1 MIVEMMSRR
10 RLLIFSLCLIVFAA
24 LAHPA
29 SANGIYSDG
38 IGARSMAMGG
48 ADVAWASDP
57 LGAMGVNPA
66 GLAFIPTPELTLG
79 TNGGFVSGHF
89 DKPGISS
96 GDLDSNPSFVPEGAF
111 AMPVGTWPIVV
122 GLSFVPESA
131 ALVNWHYP
139 DPPSPGGVSYGE
151 QQDRAEIVNL
161 RSAIGL
167 AGQVNPQLSFG
178 ANVGLIYNKNEL
190 TTPYPFQNLQPAP
203 GADGAKTL
211 LNLQTEGLGW
221 NALVG
226 VIYKPTPDL
235 QFGISYESPT
245 TIVSTGDASG
255 NPSAQFGGANLPFHY
270 DASVT
275 NTLPQQVRAGVSWKF
290 QPQWR
295 GTAQLDWIDW
305 ADSFSNLPLSF
316 KNGNNPTVN
325 SVLGQSFSDNVPLN
339 WKSEFV
345 YRVGFEYDVTE
356 NIALRCG
363 YCYGNSPVPASTLTP
378 MNAAILEN
386 TITAGIGY
394 HWKQCQFD
402 FGYQYDFPSVQNIGA
417 SSLQGDQYSNSSIKI
432 SAQQFALSATYNF

>member
-1 MIVEMMSRR
+1 MTPFR
-10 RLLIFSLCLIVFAA
+10 RLIQPGLCLSLLGCLAFAA
-24 LAHPA
+24 R
-29 SANGIYSDG
+29 ANGIYGDG

-48 ADVAWASDP
+48 ADVAWAADP

-79 TNGGFVSGHF
+79 MQGGFVSGHF

-96 GDLDSNPSFVPEGAF
+96 GDLDTNPAAIPEAAF
-111 AMPVGTWPIVV
+111 AMPLGTWPVV
-122 GLSFVPESA
+122 IGLSFVPESTD
-131 ALVNWHYP
+131 LVNWHYP
-139 DPPSPGGVSYGE
+139 DPPSASGVTYGPE
-151 QQDRAEIVNL
+151 QDRAEIINL
-161 RSAIGL
+161 RSAIGI
-167 AGQVNPQLSFG
+167 AGQVNPQLSIG
-178 ANVGLIYNKNEL
+178 ASVGLIYNKNEL
-190 TTPYPFQNLQPAP
+190 TTPYIFQNLQPNPAWN
-203 GADGAKTL
+203 GAKTL

-221 NALVG
+221 NAQVG

-295 GTAQLDWIDW
+295 GTAQIDWIDW
-305 ADSFSNLPLSF
+305 SGAFNNLPLSF
-316 KNGNNPTVN
+316 KNGSNPTVN
-325 SVLGQSFSDNVPLN
+325 GVLGQSFSDSIPLN

-356 NIALRCG
+356 NLALRAG

-378 MNAAILEN
+378 LNAAILEN

-394 HWKQCQFD
+394 KWKQYTID
-402 FGYQYDFPSVQNIGA
+402 LGYQYDFPSVQNIGA
-417 SSLQGDQYSNSSIKI
+417 SSLQAGEYSNSSIKI
-432 SAQQFALSATYNF
+432 SAQQFALSATVDF